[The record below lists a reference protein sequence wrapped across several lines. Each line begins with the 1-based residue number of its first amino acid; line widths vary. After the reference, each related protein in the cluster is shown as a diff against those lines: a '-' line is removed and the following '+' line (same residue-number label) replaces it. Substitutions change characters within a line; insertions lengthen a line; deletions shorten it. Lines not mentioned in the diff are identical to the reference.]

1 VPTMA
6 PITNRLAARAPR
18 LAEAFRQSAW
28 NARNRPRSRGFR
40 AEDGVF
46 DGELLEELLA
56 RGIAVR
62 RFDDVFAD
70 TAAFDELRQI
80 AERREQVRAAK
91 SKEFL
96 ERLMPETVAFE
107 SAYVRLAL
115 EPKPIALANAYI
127 GMRSYLRGLELWR
140 NLPTDQPPKLS
151 QLWHRDWDDRI
162 NLKYFV
168 YLSDVTEHHGPFTFA
183 PGTHPRGPRALDVR
197 DRLTDDEMAERI
209 PRDEWVVCTGEPG
222 TVVIAD
228 TCGYHKGGKPERDDR
243 LLWTAQYTSGA
254 AEAKRNF
261 RLDGVAPK
269 ALTVDQR
276 FAVFEDP
283 RGSN

>member
-1 VPTMA
+1 MPTLA

-40 AEDGVF
+40 AAD
-46 DGELLEELLA
+46 DLYDHDLLDELVA

-62 RFDDVFAD
+62 RFGDLFTD
-70 TAAFDELRQI
+70 TTALEELRQI
-80 AERREQVRAAK
+80 AERREQARAAQ
-91 SKEFL
+91 SKDFL
-96 ERLMPETVAFE
+96 ERLMPETVAVE

-115 EPKPIALANAYI
+115 EPRPIALANAYI

-140 NLPTDQPPKLS
+140 NLPTDEPPKLS

-162 NLKYFV
+162 NLKYFL
-168 YLSDVTEHHGPFTFA
+168 YLSEVTEHHGPFSFA

-197 DRLTDDEMAERI
+197 DRLTDEEMAERI
-209 PRDEWVVCTGEPG
+209 PREEWIVCTGEPG

-243 LLWTAQYTSGA
+243 LLWTAQYTSGG

-261 RLDGVAPK
+261 RLEGVEPEN
-269 ALTVDQR
+269 LTIDQR
-276 FAVFEDP
+276 FAIFEDP
-283 RGSN
+283 RRPA

>member
-1 VPTMA
+1 MA
-6 PITNRLAARAPR
+6 RITNRLAARAPR
-18 LAEAFRQSAW
+18 LADALRQSAW

-40 AEDGVF
+40 TAD
-46 DGELLEELLA
+46 DLYDRDLLDELLA

-62 RFDDVFAD
+62 RFGEVFED

-80 AERREQVRAAK
+80 AERREQARTAQ
-91 SKEFL
+91 SKDFL

-140 NLPTDQPPKLS
+140 NLPTDAPPKLS
-151 QLWHRDWDDRI
+151 QLWHRDWDDRV
-162 NLKYFV
+162 NLKYFL

-197 DRLTDDEMAERI
+197 DRLTDEEMTERI
-209 PRDEWVVCTGEPG
+209 PREEWVVCTGEPG

-261 RLDGVAPK
+261 RLDGVTPET
-269 ALTVDQR
+269 LTVDQR